1 MLDKCNASISITRIR
16 HLVNKWSA
24 GGGFPAIWRIR
35 DGQYGYRHSW
45 SRLQIDSSFMLK
57 TTTGRSILCVEAD
70 ATNADEA
77 LDFGKPS
84 KDLSIEVG

>member
-1 MLDKCNASISITRIR
+1 
-16 HLVNKWSA
+16 
-24 GGGFPAIWRIR
+24 
-35 DGQYGYRHSW
+35 
-45 SRLQIDSSFMLK
+45 MLK